1 MSKIT
6 AKSTK
11 SAILAA
17 YEDAIRELEMVKRQL
32 ADAMTEKGVLLNQL
46 ATQEPA
52 IPQAFE
58 ESYAT
63 LADERNELII
73 ENQRLTE
80 SCVAA
85 YQRCDALEAIV
96 AAKSA
101 PQPQRQVTAPK
112 PLPSPAVVDAAPTI
126 QVNDF
131 DRAMWAKFQALPRET
146 RLEIIAFARPEWGH
160 VGIHNIVEIRAAWH
174 NAKPISAQ
182 YQERQGFVQYLCK
195 PYMIH
200 LLAWMVTS

>member
-6 AKSTK
+6 MKTNK
-11 SAILAA
+11 TDMFAA
-17 YEDAIRELEMVKRQL
+17 YQDAIRELELTKRQL

-46 ATQEPA
+46 AAQEPA

-58 ESYAT
+58 ESYAA
-63 LADERNELII
+63 LVDERNELIA
-73 ENQRLTE
+73 ENQRLVE

-85 YQRCDALEAIV
+85 HERCDALEAIV
-96 AAKSA
+96 AKSA
-101 PQPQRQVTAPK
+101 PQSQRQVSDSK

-126 QVNDF
+126 QVGDF

-160 VGIHNIVEIRAAWH
+160 VGIHNITEIRAAWH
-174 NAKPISAQ
+174 NAKPISA
-182 YQERQGFVQYLCK
+182 
-195 PYMIH
+195 
-200 LLAWMVTS
+200 